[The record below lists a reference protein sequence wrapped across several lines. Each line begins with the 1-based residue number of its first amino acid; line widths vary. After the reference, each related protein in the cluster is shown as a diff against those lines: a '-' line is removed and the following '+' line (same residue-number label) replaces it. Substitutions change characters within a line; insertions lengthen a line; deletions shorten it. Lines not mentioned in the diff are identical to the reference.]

1 VYRFLLTVAIALVV
15 WALLAGLA
23 ALLGFLNNL
32 RMTHAADRRRPNP
45 VWLLVVVAMAGLAI
59 AGPVII
65 VRDQLADRTAVPTA
79 AEGAQPAEGAG
90 PAAGAAA
97 GGTVKMAGLAFAP
110 GTLTVAKGS
119 TVVFDNDDT
128 APHTI
133 TARSGGV
140 DSGVLDPGR
149 QFSVSI
155 TDGFEYF
162 CSIHPSMTAKIAVTG

>member
-1 VYRFLLTVAIALVV
+1 MSR
-15 WALLAGLA
+15 
-23 ALLGFLNNL
+23 
-32 RMTHAADRRRPNP
+32 AADRPRANP
-45 VWLLVVVAMAGLAI
+45 VWVLVVVAMAGLAV
-59 AGPVII
+59 AGPVIM
-65 VRDQLADRTAVPTA
+65 VRDQLADRAGVPTE

-90 PAAGAAA
+90 AAGATA

-128 APHTI
+128 APHTV

-140 DSGVLDPGR
+140 DSGVLDPGK
-149 QFSVSI
+149 QFSVTV
-155 TDGFEYF
+155 TDGFDYF